1 MSGWGSDPWHGHHQH
16 LHHLTLACRAWRA
29 HRLLC
34 DDTLERDGLHGGLLL
49 RSGSGRHFELTDVT
63 SIRFCAV
70 GVWRGGYRLQAYQ
83 RGRKECWRGED
94 DDLASTG
101 KRRAIY
107 SSSAIAVPPSYL
119 SARGMVERGSR
130 RRDRP
135 GEGKFGKASGL
146 DIGQKP
152 SDAARVLR
160 SVGTSW
166 LFSHVRRDG
175 MPALPTG
182 REGGECIE
190 QAASAYH

>member
-16 LHHLTLACRAWRA
+16 LHHLTLACRTWRA

-49 RSGSGRHFELTDVT
+49 RSGSGRHFELRDVT

-70 GVWRGGYRLQAYQ
+70 GVWRGGYRLQACQ

-107 SSSAIAVPPSYL
+107 SSSALAVPPSYL
-119 SARGMVERGSR
+119 SARGMVGRGSR

-135 GEGKFGKASGL
+135 GGEVRQSFW
-146 DIGQKP
+146 IGHRPEAIRRSPCSQVSRHIVAVQSRP
-152 SDAARVLR
+152 AGWDA
-160 SVGTSW
+160 GTPYW
-166 LFSHVRRDG
+166 
-175 MPALPTG
+175 P
-182 REGGECIE
+182 GGW
-190 QAASAYH
+190 